1 MNSATT
7 FRVDTS
13 NTAKNPGVEAVVIR
27 SDNKR
32 DAKEAIQ
39 VAKAWLRS
47 AGRAF
52 KVVYFYEHIGTQW
65 SNLGRSY
72 SARIAYRTVSR

>member
-1 MNSATT
+1 M
-7 FRVDTS
+7 
-13 NTAKNPGVEAVVIR
+13 
-27 SDNKR
+27 
-32 DAKEAIQ
+32 
-39 VAKAWLRS
+39 AKAWLRS